1 MPSDRVIMELMTL
14 LASLSGVE
22 KGEGLQFDGAIGVL
36 AAVVGASWW
45 DPNYELETPS
55 PGTGG
60 DWIAYGDAII
70 EELHEEGM
78 PAYSFIAPIAG
89 DLAKKFGAVLLGT
102 EDVLDFGAAQ
112 EAQASLT

>member
-1 MPSDRVIMELMTL
+1 
-14 LASLSGVE
+14 
-22 KGEGLQFDGAIGVL
+22 
-36 AAVVGASWW
+36 
-45 DPNYELETPS
+45 
-55 PGTGG
+55 
-60 DWIAYGDAII
+60 
-70 EELHEEGM
+70 M